1 MVESLRAS
9 FQRMRTATPNLITL
23 QALDAVMDR
32 ERGEPLEVIAGT
44 RSRPFL
50 IAALEGE
57 QKGFVEEAI
66 VNRFKTTKSA
76 ASKSG

>member
-1 MVESLRAS
+1 
-9 FQRMRTATPNLITL
+9 
-23 QALDAVMDR
+23 MDR